1 MIYFWNK
8 LNQYGINGNFLH
20 SLQAMY
26 NGFQC
31 VVEVN
36 NKCTPYFSVNCGV
49 KQSCPLSPSLFSQ
62 FINDLLVDFNASGLG
77 VDCGGY
83 TNIPVLGYAD
93 DTALF
98 AGNPRDLQLLLNKV
112 QTWCT
117 SNGITVNRDKT
128 KIMHFRTKR
137 RAQSKFDF
145 KFNGNSLEY
154 CKEYKYLGLWI
165 NEHLDLNLMLE
176 RVSLASRRAL
186 ACLIAKAK

>member
-1 MIYFWNK
+1 MVTSYTP
-8 LNQYGINGNFLH
+8 YR
-20 SLQAMY
+20 AMY

-31 VVEVN
+31 AVEVN

-49 KQSCPLSPSLFSQ
+49 KQGCPLSPSLFSL
-62 FINDLLVDFNASGLG
+62 FINDLLVDLNASGLG

-117 SNGITVNRDKT
+117 SNGIKQKSCTLEPRGG
-128 KIMHFRTKR
+128 HS
-137 RAQSKFDF
+137 QSLIL
-145 KFNGNSLEY
+145 SLMV
-154 CKEYKYLGLWI
+154 I
-165 NEHLDLNLMLE
+165 P
-176 RVSLASRRAL
+176 
-186 ACLIAKAK
+186 